1 MANWQRL
8 SGDDI
13 DDTEEFAIGDVFD
26 ALIPEDVATYY
37 DSFIRNG
44 ATVRDRAA
52 LELLMKRALSDV
64 LDQVGWFED
73 DDVLELSAA
82 GTLLIAEDVFAANP
96 APVLQRVIAAEAE

>member
-44 ATVRDRAA
+44 ATVRIVPP
-52 LELLMKRALSDV
+52 LSC
-64 LDQVGWFED
+64 
-73 DDVLELSAA
+73 
-82 GTLLIAEDVFAANP
+82 
-96 APVLQRVIAAEAE
+96 